1 MKHIAEDLKFVPLF
15 SQLNQEQLEMIF
27 SFSNFRKY
35 DKGEIIFF
43 ETEPYIGFFC
53 VYEGAVKLY
62 KVSREG
68 REHIVHIMYPYDTF
82 AEVPAFE
89 NVERLFQN
97 AAVYPINA
105 MAIDQSTELLL
116 VPAKPFITHIRKFPD
131 LCLNFLSTL
140 SKRLKMLNS
149 HIETLSLFDIK
160 KRLAR
165 YIISEL
171 ETQKKNL
178 NISSNRADPLY
189 YSFIELS
196 ISKYDLASLL
206 GTIIETL
213 SRTFRRMQEEK
224 LIEIEGKKIIIRN
237 LPALKSLAELD

>member
-1 MKHIAEDLKFVPLF
+1 MKHIANDLKLVPLF
-15 SQLNQEQLEMIF
+15 SQLEQEQLEIIF
-27 SFSNFRKY
+27 SFSSFKRYN
-35 DKGEIIFF
+35 KGEIIFF
-43 ETEPYIGFFC
+43 ETEPYIGFYC

-68 REHIVHIMYPYDTF
+68 REHIVHIMCPYDTF

-89 NVERLFQN
+89 NVEKLFQN
-97 AAVYPINA
+97 EAVYPINA
-105 MAIDQSTELLL
+105 MAIDQYTELLL

-131 LCLNFLSTL
+131 LCLQFLSTL
-140 SKRLKMLNS
+140 SKRLKMLNF

-165 YIISEL
+165 YILSEL
-171 ETQKKNL
+171 ETQKRNL
-178 NISSNRADPLY
+178 NIHSHKAASSHL
-189 YSFIELS
+189 FIELS

-213 SRTFRRMQEEK
+213 SRTFRKMQEEE
-224 LIEIEGKKIIIRN
+224 LIEVEGRKIIIKN
-237 LPALKSLAELD
+237 LPVLKSLAELD

>member
-1 MKHIAEDLKFVPLF
+1 MKHIANDLKFVPLF
-15 SQLNQEQLEMIF
+15 SQLEQEQLEIIF
-27 SFSNFRKY
+27 SFSSFKRYN
-35 DKGEIIFF
+35 KGEIIFF
-43 ETEPYIGFFC
+43 ETEPYIGFYC

-68 REHIVHIMYPYDTF
+68 REHIIHIMCPYDTF

-89 NVERLFQN
+89 NVEKLFQN
-97 AAVYPINA
+97 EAVYPINA
-105 MAIDQSTELLL
+105 MAIDQYTELLL

-131 LCLNFLSTL
+131 LCLQFLSTL
-140 SKRLKMLNS
+140 SKRLKMLNF

-165 YIISEL
+165 YILSEL

-178 NISSNRADPLY
+178 NIHSHKATSPHL
-189 YSFIELS
+189 FIELS

-213 SRTFRRMQEEK
+213 SRTFRKMQEEE
-224 LIEIEGKKIIIRN
+224 LIEVEGRKIIIKN
-237 LPALKSLAELD
+237 LPVLKSLAELD